1 MTRMSDPTDEVI
13 LNKDL
18 AKKILDRIESYG
30 KASFVNGFMCGIAIG
45 LINGYVICAL
55 KRALSTA

>member
-55 KRALSTA
+55 RRA